1 MKNDQS
7 RKCFLQFCNTVRNV
21 ERDKDTFLKAANLER
36 HERQAP
42 AFTANQMMMIVLVI
56 GVLLLGSVAMICLTL
71 AGKTGSIGF
80 VLVSTLFAIVL
91 LSALSI
97 MNF

>member
-1 MKNDQS
+1 
-7 RKCFLQFCNTVRNV
+7 
-21 ERDKDTFLKAANLER
+21 
-36 HERQAP
+36 
-42 AFTANQMMMIVLVI
+42 MMMIVLVV

-80 VLVSTLFAIVL
+80 VLVSTLFTLGL

>member
-1 MKNDQS
+1 
-7 RKCFLQFCNTVRNV
+7 
-21 ERDKDTFLKAANLER
+21 
-36 HERQAP
+36 
-42 AFTANQMMMIVLVI
+42 MMMIVLVI

-80 VLVSTLFAIVL
+80 VLVSTLFTLGL

-97 MNF
+97 MNFLIEFLTNQLEN

>member
-1 MKNDQS
+1 MKNNKS

-42 AFTANQMMMIVLVI
+42 AFTANQIMMIVLVI

-80 VLVSTLFAIVL
+80 VLVSTLFTLGL

-97 MNF
+97 MKF